1 MITKIEPL
9 EYIINKITHSEKKN
23 KIELIYL
30 SPQGKKVNQNDIKK
44 LSTKKDIAII
54 CGRNKGL
61 DERIIKNFVDKEL
74 SIGDYIVNS
83 GDIAVSIIINAINRF
98 ENNTKNLTAL
108 EQNTFKN
115 NMFDYP
121 CYTKPK
127 IFKKLNIPKVLIHGN
142 HKEINVWKKSYS
154 KKKTWLYRPDLIKN
168 KEKHGHNGK

>member
-1 MITKIEPL
+1 M
-9 EYIINKITHSEKKN
+9 EYLTNKIIHSKKHN
-23 KIELIYL
+23 KIKLIYL
-30 SPQGKKVNQNDIKK
+30 SPQGKKINQNDIKF
-44 LSTKKDIAII
+44 LSVEKEITII

-83 GDIAVSIIINAINRF
+83 GDIAVSILINAINRF
-98 ENNTKNLTAL
+98 ETNTKNLTAL

-127 IFKKLNIPKVLIHGN
+127 IFKKLKIPKVLIHGN
-142 HKEINVWKKSYS
+142 HKEINVWKNSYS
-154 KKKTWLYRPDLIKN
+154 KKKLGYTDQI
-168 KEKHGHNGK
+168 